1 MKDKK
6 LLKFSRQIILPEI
19 GIEGQEKLFNSHAL
33 IIGLGGLGSPAGL
46 YLVASGIGE
55 ITLVDSDNVELSN
68 LQRQILY
75 EINDIGEE
83 KTKSAKEKLKK
94 INPDCKINIFQE
106 KFKKDNLVAQIK
118 NCDIVLD
125 CSDNFST
132 RFLLN
137 SFCKLYNTPLVS
149 GAALEWTG
157 QLMTFSYENSTA
169 CYRCIFHDDGKEN
182 LSCADNGIISPLVG
196 IIGSM
201 QALEAIKILCGI
213 GNTLKNK
220 LSIYYGLNAK
230 WKTIELVADP
240 NCPVCGN
247 EK

>member
-83 KTKSAKEKLKK
+83 KTKSAKEKL
-94 INPDCKINIFQE
+94 NIF
-106 KFKKDNLVAQIK
+106 F
-118 NCDIVLD
+118 
-125 CSDNFST
+125 
-132 RFLLN
+132 
-137 SFCKLYNTPLVS
+137 
-149 GAALEWTG
+149 
-157 QLMTFSYENSTA
+157 
-169 CYRCIFHDDGKEN
+169 
-182 LSCADNGIISPLVG
+182 
-196 IIGSM
+196 
-201 QALEAIKILCGI
+201 
-213 GNTLKNK
+213 
-220 LSIYYGLNAK
+220 
-230 WKTIELVADP
+230 
-240 NCPVCGN
+240 
-247 EK
+247 